1 MHYSL
6 SDLGNKRVAKKAVT
20 ELTKITF
27 AVLYNSLGKTA
38 AYMLPI
44 LERLIYRPQQASV
57 TRVLILTP
65 TRELAI
71 QVFKVCLLCDF
82 KGNTF
87 WPETHC
93 RMIFSVSR

>member
-1 MHYSL
+1 MFFLH
-6 SDLGNKRVAKKAVT
+6 V
-20 ELTKITF
+20 
-27 AVLYNSLGKTA
+27 GKTA

-71 QVFKVCLLCDF
+71 QV
-82 KGNTF
+82 
-87 WPETHC
+87 
-93 RMIFSVSR
+93 